1 MSFERDVDDP
11 IRIMQEVHHIAMQK
25 QWTIVNRCDYFLN
38 KKSINMQ

>member
-11 IRIMQEVHHIAMQK
+11 IQIMQEVQHIAMPE
-25 QWTIVNRCDYFLN
+25 QWTIVNHCNYFLN